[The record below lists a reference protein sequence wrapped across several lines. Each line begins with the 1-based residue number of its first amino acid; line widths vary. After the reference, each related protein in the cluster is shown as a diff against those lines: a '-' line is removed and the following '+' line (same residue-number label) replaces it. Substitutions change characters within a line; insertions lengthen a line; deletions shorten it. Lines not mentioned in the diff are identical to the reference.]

1 MGNDAW
7 AITRARSVSLPSERL
22 IAQIKAL
29 AYDAEML
36 LRATA
41 GQTGEAIAAA
51 RARTEASLQRAKEDA
66 AAASDALVNGAR
78 WAGAATDRYVRAN
91 PWQAI
96 GIALGIGFLIG
107 RIGHRR

>member
-7 AITRARSVSLPSERL
+7 AITCARPVSLPSERL
-22 IAQIKAL
+22 IAQLKAL

-41 GQTGEAIAAA
+41 GQTGEAVAAA

-66 AAASDALVNGAR
+66 AAASEALVHGAR
-78 WAGAATDRYVRAN
+78 IASVAADRYVRAN
-91 PWQAI
+91 PWKAI
-96 GIALGIGFLIG
+96 GIALGVGFLIG
-107 RIGHRR
+107 RLGNRR